1 MSEFIYFDQDQ
12 KCIGDIF
19 VPKSDQPLPGL
30 LIAHTWKGKS
40 QFEIDK
46 ASAMSNKGIVTLAID
61 IYGNGVLGNSA
72 EENAAMMEPFVK
84 DRNIFRNRL
93 NAALNAL
100 KELAEVNE
108 NKIAIMGYCF
118 GGMAALELARSG
130 EKIQGAISIHGLLDQ
145 GNAETN
151 AINPKVLAL
160 HGSLDPMVPI
170 ETLNAFKQEMHDA
183 NADWQ
188 LHEYGNAMH
197 AFTNELADAPEL
209 GTLYN
214 KDADKRSAKAINNF
228 LDEVFS

>member
-1 MSEFIYFDQDQ
+1 M
-12 KCIGDIF
+12 
-19 VPKSDQPLPGL
+19 
-30 LIAHTWKGKS
+30 
-40 QFEIDK
+40 
-46 ASAMSNKGIVTLAID
+46 
-61 IYGNGVLGNSA
+61 LGNSA
-72 EENAAMMEPFVK
+72 QENAAMMEPFVK

-100 KELAEVNE
+100 KELAEVDE

-151 AINPKVLAL
+151 AINPKVLVL